1 MGDVEEI
8 LIKIFEDTVM
18 IFDRSLRI
26 FQGS

>member
-26 FQGS
+26 SQGS